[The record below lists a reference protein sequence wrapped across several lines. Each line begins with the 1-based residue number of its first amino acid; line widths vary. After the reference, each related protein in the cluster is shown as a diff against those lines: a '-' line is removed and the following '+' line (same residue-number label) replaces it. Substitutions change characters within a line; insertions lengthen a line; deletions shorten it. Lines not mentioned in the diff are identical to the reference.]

1 MKIEKMYRDLP
12 GFRDEGW
19 GVWVIW
25 EKFQGKNKGI
35 LNFTKLSYFCC
46 YKNYGRME
54 PKAEK
59 FNILI
64 VDDRKEN
71 LITLETIID
80 SPELKIIK
88 ALSGNEALALMI
100 EHEIS
105 LVLLDVN
112 MPGMDGFETA
122 ELMRGSERTKSIPII
137 FITATYRQPKQI
149 FRGYETGAVDYL
161 YKPLDRKILQNKI
174 RAYIDFFKQKHA
186 LQIATVTLKSTIAEL
201 DKAKKAAEVATLAK
215 SSFLANMSH
224 EIRTPLNGIIG
235 MTDLMLMDDD
245 LQQHYKEQLSDIKQS
260 GESLLEII
268 NEILDISKIE
278 ADKIEIEIIEFSLR
292 ELLESVIRL
301 LSVKT
306 YQKNL
311 AFFCEHPANLPDMY
325 LGDPTRIRQVLINL
339 IGNALKFTEKGNIC
353 LSISIIEQLEHG
365 YVLDFTVSDTG
376 IGIPAD
382 KLEVLFESYSQA
394 DKSTT
399 RTYGGTGLGLTI
411 SKKLVELMGGK
422 VSVSSKVGKGST
434 FGFNLPLFIP
444 DTPDHAFVLELPGE
458 IMGSKIIIADAEPK
472 HSLQLTEFLTS
483 WGFRPVIVKS
493 PGECLEE
500 IRAAGIDGVKV
511 VFIDQALQNGN
522 TGNFYGKILEASPE
536 GKKPE
541 RVVMLSNKS
550 VQATRKLVA
559 EGITHYLF
567 KPVLHMDLLH
577 MMERILGLKTT
588 QASTDS
594 HIQSFSKTGPK
605 LHILVAEDQPINQ
618 RIMVQLLGKKGW
630 DVTTANNGLEA
641 MHKAHETEFSI
652 ILMDV
657 MMPEMD
663 GFECT
668 RMIRQDT
675 EGKNFNTPII
685 ALTANAMKGDR
696 EQCIASGMN
705 DYISKPINPEEVFQI
720 IEKYYSK

>member
-1 MKIEKMYRDLP
+1 
-12 GFRDEGW
+12 
-19 GVWVIW
+19 
-25 EKFQGKNKGI
+25 
-35 LNFTKLSYFCC
+35 
-46 YKNYGRME
+46 ME
-54 PKAEK
+54 SSTEK

-64 VDDRKEN
+64 VDDRTEN
-71 LITLETIID
+71 LITLETIIT
-80 SPELKIIK
+80 SPELNIIK
-88 ALSGNEALALMI
+88 ALSGNEALAIMI

-186 LQIATVTLKSTIAEL
+186 LQIATVELQNTVAEL
-201 DKAKKAAEVATLAK
+201 DKAKRTAEVATLAK

-235 MTDLMLMDDD
+235 MTDLMLMDED
-245 LQQHYKEQLSDIKQS
+245 LTQHYKEQLSDIRQS

-292 ELLESVIRL
+292 ELLESVVHL

-311 AFFCEHPANLPDMY
+311 AFFCEHPAGMPDTF

-353 LSISIIEQLEHG
+353 LKVEILEQLENT
-365 YVLDFTVSDTG
+365 YVLNFSVKDTG
-376 IGIPAD
+376 IGIPPD
-382 KLEVLFESYSQA
+382 KLEKLFESYHQA

-422 VSVSSKVGKGST
+422 VIVNSKVGSGST
-434 FGFNLPLFIP
+434 FQFTLTLFSPNPSDPALKLDLPDKLK
-444 DTPDHAFVLELPGE
+444 
-458 IMGSKIIIADAEPK
+458 GSRVIIADAEPG
-472 HSLQLTEFLTS
+472 HARQTAEFLIDL
-483 WGFRPVIVKS
+483 GFKPVITS
-493 PGECLEE
+493 STDECL
-500 IRAAGIDGVKV
+500 RMMNADVKDPVSLVLIDSL
-511 VFIDQALQNGN
+511 LQNSQ
-522 TGNFYGKILEASPE
+522 TEAQRHKLLEAAPA
-536 GKKPE
+536 KQKPE
-541 RVVMLSNKS
+541 IVVLLSNKS
-550 VQATRKLVA
+550 VQATRKLA
-559 EGITHYLF
+559 SEGLNNYLF
-567 KPVLHMDLLH
+567 KPVLQLELLN
-577 MMERILGLKTT
+577 MIQRIFKLEANQKSSDSRIMEI
-588 QASTDS
+588 
-594 HIQSFSKTGPK
+594 SKSGPE
-605 LHILVAEDQPINQ
+605 LNILVAEDQPINQ
-618 RIMVQLLGKKGW
+618 RIIVQLLGKRGW
-630 DVTTANNGLEA
+630 HVTTASNGLEA
-641 MHKAHETEFSI
+641 MHKAHETAFDI

-663 GFECT
+663 GIEST
-668 RMIRQDT
+668 RLIRQDAD
-675 EGKNFNTPII
+675 GKNNATPII
-685 ALTANAMKGDR
+685 ALTANAMKGDK
-696 EQCIASGMN
+696 EKCIAAGMN
-705 DYISKPINPEEVFQI
+705 DYISKPINPQEVFQT